1 MSGMFAIA
9 LIITNQHFPEHTK
22 RVTSILLAS
31 NALGGSLIPIIIGWC
46 MDYYPARISFWAFAT
61 IMLMMLILVIINLR
75 NYRISRESENI
86 QSNSNIQ

>member
-1 MSGMFAIA
+1 MLLCLFMAGIFAIA

-61 IMLMMLILVIINLR
+61 IMLMMSILVIIK
-75 NYRISRESENI
+75 SRKR
-86 QSNSNIQ
+86 